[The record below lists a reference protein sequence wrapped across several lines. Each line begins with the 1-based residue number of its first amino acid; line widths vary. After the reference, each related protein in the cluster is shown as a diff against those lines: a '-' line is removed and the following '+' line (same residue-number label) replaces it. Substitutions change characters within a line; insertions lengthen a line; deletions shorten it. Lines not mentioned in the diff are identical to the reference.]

1 VIGRHALFTAA
12 AGAYCPPYFQAK
24 GENTMSGK
32 SIHITA
38 FDLER
43 LRKLILD
50 AQSTEYRKS
59 EYIEKLKAE
68 LDRAIIVKPQEVP
81 PTVVTMNSTIALVDL
96 DTNEEETYT
105 LVFPED
111 ADISKGKIS
120 ILAPIGTAMLGYEI
134 GDVFEWDVPA
144 GKRRLRV
151 ERIIYQP
158 EASGNFDL

>member
-1 VIGRHALFTAA
+1 
-12 AGAYCPPYFQAK
+12 
-24 GENTMSGK
+24 MSGK
-32 SIHITA
+32 TIHITA

-59 EYIEKLKAE
+59 EYIEKLKME
-68 LDRAIIVKPQEVP
+68 LNRAIIVKPREIP

-96 DTNEEETYT
+96 DTKEEETYT